1 MVKEDLIQEIKKKRA
16 NISVIG
22 LGYVGLPLA
31 VTFANAGFNVTG
43 IDPVEEKVDMIN
55 RGESYISDIT
65 NAQLRKHIDSG
76 RLRATTDYS
85 VLAEIDAVSICVPT
99 PLRKTGDPDMSFI
112 ASASEQIAPYL
123 HRSMVVVLESSTYP
137 GTTREFVLPKLT
149 AESALQVGED
159 FFLAFSPERVD
170 PGRKDYTTFNTPK
183 VLGGITPACTD
194 VAKAWYEQAIETVV

>member
-85 VLAEIDAVSICVPT
+85 VLAEIDAVSRRRANTGKAPQ
-99 PLRKTGDPDMSFI
+99 RKRDCLPARD
-112 ASASEQIAPYL
+112 ASADA
-123 HRSMVVVLESSTYP
+123 
-137 GTTREFVLPKLT
+137 GTLCK
-149 AESALQVGED
+149 ED
-159 FFLAFSPERVD
+159 GQP
-170 PGRKDYTTFNTPK
+170 
-183 VLGGITPACTD
+183 
-194 VAKAWYEQAIETVV
+194 

>member
-1 MVKEDLIQEIKKKRA
+1 MVKEDLIQDIQKKRA
-16 NISVIG
+16 NISVLG

-31 VTFANAGFNVTG
+31 ITFANAGFNVTG
-43 IDPVEEKVDMIN
+43 IDPDEEKVEMIN

-123 HRSMVVVLESSTYP
+123 HRSMVIVLESSTYP

-149 AESALQVGED
+149 ANSDLKVGAD
-159 FFLAFSPERVD
+159 FFLAF
-170 PGRKDYTTFNTPK
+170 
-183 VLGGITPACTD
+183 
-194 VAKAWYEQAIETVV
+194 